1 MKRPEDYSHLK
12 HYFFHFNSPYE
23 WGKGMNETTGE
34 KLFAEFE
41 EILRLTGL
49 EVVQKSNP
57 KSTVGSCPRTWE
69 GENYLYCHPMN
80 ISGYL
85 TEEKFEK
92 VKEVIENFESNLFSV
107 RSIEEHPVRPY
118 GVEDIQRNVKKYEEL
133 VA

>member
-23 WGKGMNETTGE
+23 WGVGMGKETGE
-34 KLFAEFE
+34 KLFAEFDK
-41 EILRLTGL
+41 ILELSKF
-49 EVVQKSNP
+49 EVIK
-57 KSTVGSCPRTWE
+57 KSTPESMSGCPRAWE

-107 RSIEEHPVRPY
+107 RSIEEHPVHPY
-118 GVEDIQRNVKKYEEL
+118 GVKDIQRNVKKYEEL